1 MSLPA
6 LTLPRLLSADEV
18 AETLGVSRA
27 QVYLLK
33 DRIGYVLVGAKGIRF
48 EPDALFAY
56 IANQRRCHAP
66 ALVSTASLGL
76 HSGKPAGPTIKV
88 GSTASPRAVA
98 TMERLRRG
106 SRRVN

>member
-33 DRIGYVLVGAKGIRF
+33 DRIGYVVVGAKGIRF

-56 IANQRRCHAP
+56 IASKRRCRENAP
-66 ALVSTASLGL
+66 VSTATPSLR
-76 HSGKPAGPTIKV
+76 SGTPSGPTIKV
-88 GSTASPRAVA
+88 GSTVSPRAAA